1 MVVSSDK
8 VVVSYYRNGKK
19 KQSLVL
25 TNKLDSLRLYNSNT
39 MESVVVVNSSVVGS
53 VKGVV
58 LSVVITSVVDAIVS

>member
-58 LSVVITSVVDAIVS
+58 LSVVITSVVDATVS

>member
-1 MVVSSDK
+1 MK
-8 VVVSYYRNGKK
+8 KK

-25 TNKLDSLRLYNSNT
+25 KNKLDSLRLYNSNT

-58 LSVVITSVVDAIVS
+58 LSVVMASVVDATVS